1 MMRSP
6 RFWDRDVDP
15 KSREGAPV
23 TRLLLTPLAAVYAE
37 VTARRIRNAT
47 PTALDIPVICVGN
60 LTAGGSGKS
69 PVVAAIRDHL
79 TRMRDDV
86 RAASLSRG
94 YGGRQK
100 GPLRVD
106 PAVHDASQVGDEA
119 LMLSRSG
126 EAWIGADRVAAG
138 QAMEA
143 DGVDIIIMDD
153 GFQNPGLAKTLSIIV
168 VDSIAGF
175 GNGHV
180 IPKGPL
186 REPVTAGL
194 ARADAIIL
202 MGDGD
207 PPAEIASFDGSV
219 VRASIQPVAAPPPGA
234 YVAFAGIGR
243 PEKFFDTLAAFGTP
257 PLDAVPFGDHH
268 TYSDRDLNYLRAL
281 ASDHGAQLITT
292 EKDFVRLSP
301 EQREGIMTLPVT
313 AQFEQPEDLAKL
325 LSPVTDALRS

>member
-23 TRLLLTPLAAVYAE
+23 TRLLLTPLSAIYAA
-37 VTARRIRNAT
+37 VTARRIKNTT
-47 PTALDIPVICVGN
+47 PAALGIPVICIGN

-69 PVVAAIRDHL
+69 PVVATIREYL
-79 TRMRDDV
+79 TRMRGDV
-86 RAASLSRG
+86 RAATLSRG
-94 YGGRQK
+94 YGGKQK

-126 EAWIGADRVAAG
+126 EAWIGTDRVAAG

-143 DGVDIIIMDD
+143 DGVDVIIMDD
-153 GFQNPGLAKTLSIIV
+153 GFQNPTLAKTLSIIV
-168 VDSIAGF
+168 VDSVAGF

-186 REPVTAGL
+186 REPVEAGL
-194 ARADAIIL
+194 VRADAIIL
-202 MGDGD
+202 MGDGN
-207 PPAEIASFDGSV
+207 PPVGVDGFEGPV
-219 VRASIQPVAAPPPGA
+219 LRASIQPAATPPPGA

-243 PEKFFDTLAAFGTP
+243 PEKFFDTLTACGTP

-281 ASDHGAQLITT
+281 ADDHGARLITT
-292 EKDFVRLSP
+292 EKDFVRLAP

-313 AQFEQPEDLAKL
+313 AQFKQPEDLAKL

>member
-23 TRLLLTPLAAVYAE
+23 TRLLLTPLASIYAE

-47 PTALDIPVICVGN
+47 PTALGIPVICVGN

-69 PVVAAIRDHL
+69 PVVAAIRDYL
-79 TRMRDDV
+79 TRMRGDV
-86 RAASLSRG
+86 RAATLSRG
-94 YGGRQK
+94 YGGKQK

-126 EAWIGADRVAAG
+126 DAWIGADRVAAG
-138 QAMEA
+138 QAMET

-194 ARADAIIL
+194 ARADAIIV

-207 PPAEIASFDGSV
+207 LPAEIASFDGPV
-219 VRASIQPVAAPPPGA
+219 VRASIQPVAAPPPRA

-281 ASDHGAQLITT
+281 ADDHGAQLITT

-313 AQFEQPEDLAKL
+313 AQFEQPEELAKL

>member
-23 TRLLLTPLAAVYAE
+23 TRLLLTPLAAIYAE

-47 PTALDIPVICVGN
+47 PMALGIPVICVGN

-69 PVVAAIRDHL
+69 PVVAAIRDYL
-79 TRMRDDV
+79 TRMRGDV
-86 RAASLSRG
+86 RGASLSRG
-94 YGGRQK
+94 YGGKQK

-186 REPVTAGL
+186 REPVQVGL
-194 ARADAIIL
+194 ARADALIL

-207 PPAEIASFDGSV
+207 PPADIDGFDGPV
-219 VRASIQPVAAPPPGA
+219 VRASIQPVASPPPGA

-243 PEKFFDTLAAFGTP
+243 PEKFFDTLSACGTP

-281 ASDHGAQLITT
+281 ASDRGAQLITT

-301 EQREGIMTLPVT
+301 EQRGGIITLPVT
-313 AQFEQPEDLAKL
+313 AQFEQPEELAKL
-325 LSPVTDALRS
+325 LSPVTDALRP